1 MNLLFVDVKAS
12 LGGHT
17 RTATTIARAFTERG
31 HEVAFAV
38 SDAGN
43 NHVIEQAG
51 FEQHKVK
58 RGWAGNFPG
67 LGPLVRD
74 LHAERPL
81 DVVHSFD
88 WRGVTE
94 ALSAAKALGVPFFQ
108 TICGGA
114 GPKNAPLCRSLVSLS
129 HEVKQQVLSV
139 SDIPDDDVAVVPAR
153 LDIGGLERG
162 AANPDRAALAAF
174 RAKYRLPETSRVL
187 MRIVRHA
194 PEYEASLIA
203 GADAALRLYR
213 AGVDV
218 RFVHIG
224 FVAPAGAES
233 YGRVKRHFAAVN
245 AQAGAELALTVQ
257 DEALTALRYLPLADV
272 ALASG
277 RAAFEALVCGKP
289 VVISGVNGFAG
300 RVDPGTVGEIAYYNF
315 SGRNVPAP
323 KEHALSVQELAAA
336 VEGLLADR
344 AAYDELAAFGRRYV
358 RENLDVRVA
367 VDKYLAHYRAFSPAS
382 YPTDAEINRRLRVKP
397 VVFVKTLVPPQL
409 HHRLSRLRSRTLGRT
424 P

>member
-17 RTATTIARAFTERG
+17 RTATTVARAFAERG

-43 NHVIEQAG
+43 NHVIEKAG
-51 FEQHKVK
+51 FRQHQVR

-67 LGPLVRD
+67 LGPLIRD

-94 ALSAAKALGVPFFQ
+94 ALSAAKTSGIPFFQ

-114 GPKNAPLCRSLVSLS
+114 GPKEPPLCRSLISLS
-129 HEVKQQVLSV
+129 HEVKRQVLSV
-139 SDIPDDDVAVVPAR
+139 SDLQEGDLTVVPAR
-153 LDIGGLERG
+153 LDIRGLEHG

-187 MRIVRHA
+187 MRVVRHA

-203 GADAALRLYR
+203 GADAVLNLYR
-213 AGVDV
+213 AGMDV
-218 RFVHIG
+218 RFVHLG

-233 YGRVKRHFAAVN
+233 YRRVKRHFAAVN

-257 DEALTALRYLPLADV
+257 DEALTALRYLPLADA

-277 RAAFEALVCGKP
+277 RAAFEALLYGKP

-300 RVDPGTVGEIAYYNF
+300 RVDPGTVDEIAYYNF
-315 SGRNVPAP
+315 SGRNVRTP
-323 KEHALSVQELAAA
+323 KDHASSVRELAAA
-336 VEGLLADR
+336 VEDLFADR
-344 AAYDELAAFGRRYV
+344 AAYDELAAFGRSYV

-367 VDKYLAHYRAFSPAS
+367 VDQYEARYRAFSPAS
-382 YPTDAEINRRLRVKP
+382 YPTDAELNRRLRIKP
-397 VVFVKTLVPPQL
+397 VVLAKTLVPPQL
-409 HHRLSRLRSRTLGRT
+409 HHRLSRLRSRALGRT